1 MKDEAAAFRNLA
13 QFQYTIPNITNRET
27 KSLILI
33 LKPTLAITILV
44 TLLVVAQ
51 SQAMNANVRLV
62 CYFFMAIE
70 MD

>member
-1 MKDEAAAFRNLA
+1 MKLPHSEIWRNFNIL
-13 QFQYTIPNITNRET
+13 PNITNRET

-33 LKPTLAITILV
+33 LKPTLSITILV

-62 CYFFMAIE
+62 RYFFMAIE